1 MEGAISFYEVN
12 KLYTRVKELEA
23 ENAALKKKLETSTA
37 ERLGM
42 RSVSFGSPCMDDP
55 AAQRGFE
62 GGRMSPFAEPTCV
75 PRGLGSAVWR
85 PAPHPSWCRQI
96 VE

>member
-12 KLYTRVKELEA
+12 KLYTRVRELEA

-55 AAQRGFE
+55 V
-62 GGRMSPFAEPTCV
+62 AEPTCV
-75 PRGLGSAVWR
+75 PRGSGSAVWR